1 LDYVEKAR
9 QHFGLFRAC
18 FFGLLSSLSMGLL
31 FLFVV
36 YFANNPSLFFLL
48 FLDPVLS
55 VTAFQTVTAEDK

>member
-18 FFGLLSSLSMGLL
+18 CPLLSMGLL

-36 YFANNPSLFFLL
+36 YFANSPSLFFFLL